1 MQKAQQLGREEDL
14 QVDVEDG
21 QGLCI
26 LDDSFKKIIEELVDN
41 AFKFSKSGKP
51 VQVRAAPV
59 DGSYVVQVNDC
70 GRGMTTQQIADIDAC
85 MQFERRVYEQQG
97 TGVGL
102 SLARGLIDLFAGTL
116 TVESTPDE
124 GTSVTASLPMEGKS
138 ER

>member
-1 MQKAQQLGREEDL
+1 
-14 QVDVEDG
+14 
-21 QGLCI
+21 
-26 LDDSFKKIIEELVDN
+26 
-41 AFKFSKSGKP
+41 
-51 VQVRAAPV
+51 
-59 DGSYVVQVNDC
+59 
-70 GRGMTTQQIADIDAC
+70 MTTQQIADIDAC